1 MARLGIAE
9 DAAAIFSV
17 EYHGNNLS
25 VLTSNQ
31 TTSGRHLRSQ
41 IGRKD
46 TDELLFF
53 RVKEGSGS
61 LGHHARRPSFSPPAT
76 NKLARIL
83 NCLNCS
89 TSLTP
94 AVSHENSRLRR
105 RR

>member
-25 VLTSNQ
+25 VLTSSQ

-41 IGRKD
+41 IGRKN

-53 RVKEGSGS
+53 
-61 LGHHARRPSFSPPAT
+61 
-76 NKLARIL
+76 
-83 NCLNCS
+83 
-89 TSLTP
+89 
-94 AVSHENSRLRR
+94 
-105 RR
+105 